1 MSKIERSK
9 ADKAQRRQDT
19 KKFIEGFFDTGWI
32 WICLA
37 VVGAGAVIVGA
48 LFDRQYDGQAYEI
61 TPSFIVAEYEADDIS
76 SEYKYSERPVIA
88 TGRVETVENAEVF
101 GVGTRLKIVIR
112 DEESDNDAHRIEC
125 YFKAPLEEVPEA
137 QELETGQSVAI
148 EGTFLGIS
156 FLPMMG
162 NCSIVGE

>member
-1 MSKIERSK
+1 MSKKKRVRV
-9 ADKAQRRQDT
+9 DKAQRKQDT

-37 VVGAGAVIVGA
+37 VVGLGAVIVGA
-48 LFDRQYDGQAYEI
+48 LFDRQYDGQTYEI

-76 SEYKYSERPVIA
+76 SEYKYVERPVVA
-88 TGRVETVENAEVF
+88 TGQVESVENAEVF
-101 GVGTRLKIVIR
+101 GVGIRLKVTIK
-112 DEESDNDAHRIEC
+112 DAESDNEAHRIEC
-125 YFKAPLEEVPEA
+125 YFKAPLEDVPEA
-137 QELETGQSVAI
+137 QGLQAGQDVAI

-162 NCSIVGE
+162 DCSVVS